1 MQGTAADIIKR
12 AMVNVDQWLRDS
24 GAPARMILQVHDELV
39 FETESSF
46 VEDLRLQVVERMSQ
60 AAKLRVPWW
69 STRASATTGTKRT
82 DGISGRND
90 VNVFMSRGF

>member
-1 MQGTAADIIKR
+1 VD
-12 AMVNVDQWLRDS
+12 VDQWLRDS

-60 AAKLRVPWW
+60 AAKLRVPLEVD
-69 STRASATTGTKRT
+69 TGV
-82 DGISGRND
+82 G
-90 VNVFMSRGF
+90 VNWDEAH

>member
-1 MQGTAADIIKR
+1 
-12 AMVNVDQWLRDS
+12 MVDVDQWLRDS

-60 AAKLRVPWW
+60 AAKLRVPLVVD
-69 STRASATTGTKRT
+69 TGVGNNWDEAR
-82 DGISGRND
+82 
-90 VNVFMSRGF
+90 

>member
-1 MQGTAADIIKR
+1 
-12 AMVNVDQWLRDS
+12 DQWLRDS

-60 AAKLRVPWW
+60 AAKLRVPLVVD
-69 STRASATTGTKRT
+69 TGIGNNW
-82 DGISGRND
+82 DEAH
-90 VNVFMSRGF
+90 